1 MQRLT
6 INTYIPYL
14 CVMLLFI
21 LVSSWV
27 SARAAEP
34 ADAGVWDSLLKNT
47 YFENRT
53 LHEGK
58 SVIEINVPRRAEDAG
73 IVPVSIH
80 AKIPQTPDHY
90 IKTLYV
96 FVDKNPQPLAGTF
109 HMTPESGRADLAL
122 RLRVNEYTHVR
133 AVAELNDGEL
143 YMDSS
148 YTRASGGCT
157 KPPPFLTLKTA
168 RKNIGKMKFRSL
180 NHGKPAPDAQ
190 LGQLIVSHPN
200 VTGLQ
205 LDQRTRAY
213 IPAEYMT
220 HIAVSYND
228 KPVFTADT
236 GISISTDPSFRFFF
250 KKDKAGRISAL
261 MEDNKGRK
269 VAHSFSV
276 E

>member
-1 MQRLT
+1 MPASLIHRLPT
-6 INTYIPYL
+6 CL
-14 CVMLLFI
+14 GLVLL
-21 LVSSWV
+21 LLQTSVQ
-27 SARAAEP
+27 ATEP
-34 ADAGVWDSLLKNT
+34 PVPGVWDTLLKAT
-47 YFENRT
+47 YFEHRT
-53 LHEGK
+53 IHEDK

-80 AKIPQTPDHY
+80 AHIPQTEARY

-122 RLRVNEYTHVR
+122 RLRVNEYTHIR
-133 AVAELNDGEL
+133 AVAELDDGEL
-143 YMDSS
+143 HMDSS

-168 RKNIGKMKFRSL
+168 RKNIGKMKFRTIR
-180 NHGKPAPDAQ
+180 HGKLDPGAQ

-220 HIAVSYND
+220 HLAVSYND
-228 KPVFTADT
+228 KPVFSADT

-250 KKDKAGRISAL
+250 KRGQPGKLSAL

-269 VAHSFSV
+269 IAHVFTLR
-276 E
+276 

>member
-1 MQRLT
+1 MRIVFAFCLAAG
-6 INTYIPYL
+6 L
-14 CVMLLFI
+14 GLL
-21 LVSSWV
+21 LP
-27 SARAAEP
+27 ATGRTAEP
-34 ADAGVWDSLLKNT
+34 PASGVWERLLKTT
-47 YFENRT
+47 YFETRT

-58 SVIEINVPRRAEDAG
+58 SVIEIKVPRRAEDAG

-80 AKIPQTPDHY
+80 AHMPQTPERY

-122 RLRVNEYTHVR
+122 RLRVNEYTHIR

-168 RKNIGKMKFRSL
+168 RLNIGKMKFRTIK
-180 NHGKPAPDAQ
+180 HGKLDPGAQ
-190 LGQLIVSHPN
+190 LGQLIISHPN

-213 IPAEYMT
+213 IPAEYLT
-220 HIAVSYND
+220 HVEVSYND
-228 KPVFTADT
+228 KPVFSADT

-250 KKDKAGRISAL
+250 KREQAGKLNAL
-261 MEDNKGRK
+261 MEDNKGRRI
-269 VAHSFSV
+269 AHVFTV